1 MEIEEGVEIPPE
13 KAYVLKG
20 HDKEVF
26 ICAWNPA
33 NVSSLWDC
41 NLGQGLSEA
50 NISFFRTGSARF
62 WIRRQHSQDLE
73 FGKRAERDC
82 APALRQQRWSGGEM
96 MIR

>member
-33 NVSSLWDC
+33 NVSLLSDY
-41 NLGQGLSEA
+41 NLG
-50 NISFFRTGSARF
+50 
-62 WIRRQHSQDLE
+62 
-73 FGKRAERDC
+73 
-82 APALRQQRWSGGEM
+82 
-96 MIR
+96 

>member
-33 NVSSLWDC
+33 NVSTVLY
-41 NLGQGLSEA
+41 LGPGVPRINIYLS
-50 NISFFRTGSARF
+50 
-62 WIRRQHSQDLE
+62 
-73 FGKRAERDC
+73 
-82 APALRQQRWSGGEM
+82 
-96 MIR
+96 